1 MITSH
6 HNHLGTIYM
15 YIILYIIVLTLIPA
29 VLHLDTASGTLDLG
43 GSISDTNPTKQSP
56 SNGKLTYK

>member
-1 MITSH
+1 
-6 HNHLGTIYM
+6 M
-15 YIILYIIVLTLIPA
+15 YIILYMIVLTLIPA